1 MNLPQTKLMAELEH
15 VPHLPNSKFMF
26 VTTIQYRP
34 NIISIEI
41 KKHVTQTK
49 R

>member
-1 MNLPQTKLMAELEH
+1 MYLPQAKLMAELEH

-26 VTTIQYRP
+26 ITTISYRP
-34 NIISIEI
+34 NIISKEI
-41 KKHVTQTK
+41 KKHVTQAK